1 MTPATDSKRV
11 AAIASVAA
19 FTTYLLTIAP
29 DLTWANF
36 GSDGGE
42 LITASITLGIPH
54 PPGYPTYVLLGKLFS
69 LLPVGSIA
77 LRFNLF
83 SAAAT
88 AGAAGLVT
96 AVARQLTPADSRH
109 WAALATGLSFAF
121 APLVWG
127 QAIITEVYGL
137 NLLFLAAFLWL
148 LIGKRPSLLA
158 GLLLGLSITSHLTSL
173 LMLPLAVGLTPR
185 KQWAALSAGIV
196 LGLTPILLLPWLANS
211 NSPVIWGMPTTFSG
225 WWWLVSGRIYHA
237 NLFSL
242 TGPDRVN
249 RAIKWAKLLATQF
262 TWVGLPLITFAFYRP
277 KRDYLP
283 LRLGLLATAV
293 LYILYA
299 LNYGTNDAIVLLL
312 PALLLLS
319 LLLTTG
325 LRRLGGLAFLLPAA
339 LFLFNYQSVDL
350 SGDHSV
356 RTAVSALLR
365 DAPEN
370 AILLTPGD
378 QTIFTLWY
386 FQHVEGQRSDLIL
399 IDANLVAFD
408 WYRDRLAKRY
418 PDILGLDKDDL
429 PGLRQLNQAKRPFC
443 TAALNSST
451 PQPLD
456 CSGT

>member
-1 MTPATDSKRV
+1 MTPATHCKRV
-11 AAIASVAA
+11 AAITSFTA
-19 FTTYLLTIAP
+19 FFVYLLTIAP

-42 LITASITLGIPH
+42 LITASVTLGIPH

-69 LLPVGSIA
+69 LLPIGSVA
-77 LRFNLF
+77 FRFNLF

-96 AVARQLTPADSRH
+96 AVAHQFSTPGSRNR
-109 WAALATGLSFAF
+109 AALATGLSFAF
-121 APLVWG
+121 APMVWS
-127 QAIITEVYGL
+127 QAVITEVYGL
-137 NLLFLAAFLWL
+137 NLLFLATFLWAL
-148 LIGKRPSLLA
+148 VGKRPSLLT
-158 GLLLGLSITSHLTSL
+158 GMLLGLSITSHLTSL
-173 LMLPLAVGLTPR
+173 FMLPLAVGLTPR
-185 KQWAALSAGIV
+185 KRWATLSIGIV
-196 LGLTPILLLPWLANS
+196 IGLTPVLLLPWLAQG
-211 NSPVIWGMPTTFSG
+211 NSPIIWGTPTTLPG

-242 TGPDRVN
+242 TGPDWAN
-249 RAIKWAKLLATQF
+249 RAVAWAKSIATQF
-262 TWVGLPLITFAFYRP
+262 TWAGLPLIVFAFYRP
-277 KRDYLP
+277 DSDHLR
-283 LRLGLLATAV
+283 LRLGVLATAV

-299 LNYGTNDAIVLLL
+299 LNYGANDALVLLL

-319 LLLTTG
+319 LLLIPG
-325 LRRLGGLAFLLPAA
+325 LQRLGWLAFLLPAA
-339 LFLFNYQSVDL
+339 LLLLNYQSVDL
-350 SGDHSV
+350 SEEHSV
-356 RTAVSALLR
+356 GTAAGILLR

-386 FQHVEGQRSDLIL
+386 WQHVEAQRSDLIL

-418 PDILGLDKDDL
+418 PGIRGLDKDNL

-443 TAALNSST
+443 TATLNPGA

-456 CSGT
+456 CN

>member
-1 MTPATDSKRV
+1 MTPALHRKPI
-11 AAIASVAA
+11 AAITS
-19 FTTYLLTIAP
+19 FTVCFVYLFTIAP

-42 LITASITLGIPH
+42 LITASMTMGIPH

-69 LLPVGSIA
+69 LLPIGSVA
-77 LRFNLF
+77 FRFNLF

-88 AGAAGLVT
+88 AVAAGLVT
-96 AVARQLTPADSRH
+96 AVAQQFAPTDSRH
-109 WAALATGLSFAF
+109 WPALAAGLSFAF

-137 NLLFLAAFLWL
+137 NLLFLAAFLWV
-148 LIGKRPSLLA
+148 LIGKRPSLLV

-185 KQWAALSAGIV
+185 KRWTALSTGIA
-196 LGLTPILLLPWLANS
+196 LGLTPFLLLPGLAQG
-211 NSPVIWGMPTTFSG
+211 NSPVIWGTPATLSG

-242 TGPDRVN
+242 TGPDWVN
-249 RAIKWAKLLATQF
+249 RAAEWAKLLAIQF
-262 TWVGLPLITFAFYRP
+262 TWAGLPLIAFAFYRP
-277 KRDYLP
+277 NHDYLR
-283 LRLGLLATAV
+283 LRSGVLATAV

-299 LNYGTNDAIVLLL
+299 LNYGANDAVVLLL

-319 LLLTTG
+319 LLLTAG
-325 LRRLGGLAFLLPAA
+325 LQRLGGLAFLLPAT
-339 LFLFNYQSVDL
+339 LLMLNYQSVNL

-356 RTAVSALLR
+356 RTAASTLLR

-386 FQHVEGQRSDLIL
+386 FQHVEAQRSDLIL
-399 IDANLVAFD
+399 IDANLAAFD

-418 PDILGLDKDDL
+418 PGIRGLDKDDL
-429 PGLRQLNQAKRPFC
+429 PGLQQLNQAKRPFC
-443 TAALNSST
+443 TAALDPGA

-456 CSGT
+456 CN